1 MKQLRY
7 LAIKKANF
15 VSAWVNLVQALLK
28 TIAGIFGHSPALF
41 ADGIHSFADL
51 LANALVWIANKLS
64 HAEPDEN
71 HPYGHGRFETVGS
84 LILGLFLIV
93 VAAGIAYDAV
103 MNVIHKTHIHPSTL
117 TLIVAILSIVA
128 NESMFRYTL
137 HVANKVDSTLL
148 RGNAYHIRS
157 DSLSSIIVF
166 VGIIGAL
173 AGFSF
178 FDAIAAALV
187 AGFILKIALEL
198 AWHALYELTD
208 ASVSHESMKDF
219 ENLILNLS
227 GVKHMHRLRT
237 RKMAGRVFLDV
248 HVWVEPYVSASEG
261 HYIAETVRVN
271 LMKKYKEI
279 EDITVHID
287 TEDHPETLPE
297 HLPISRREIEQ
308 TLDFKPLQLDLYYFQ
323 SRIEARVTLP
333 LKALDTQSANAWQT
347 QIEHSFASLTDV
359 KSVRVY
365 YTGEG
370 IEGAGVAAFSLSD

>member
-1 MKQLRY
+1 MKQIRY
-7 LAIKKANF
+7 LAIKKANT
-15 VSAWVNLVQALLK
+15 VSAWINGAQAILK
-28 TIAGIFGHSPALF
+28 TAAGLLGNSPALF

-51 LANALVWIANKLS
+51 LANALVWIANKVS
-64 HAEPDEN
+64 HTEPDEN

-84 LILGLFLIV
+84 LVLGLFLIL

-103 MNVIHKTHIHPSTL
+103 MDVLHKVHVHPSLL

-128 NESMFRYTL
+128 NESTFRYTL
-137 HVANKVDSTLL
+137 HVANKVDSALL

-157 DSLSSIIVF
+157 DSLSSIVVF
-166 VGIIGAL
+166 IGIIGAL

-198 AWHALYELTD
+198 AWHAVYELTD
-208 ASVSHESMKDF
+208 ASVPHERIQDF
-219 ENLILNLS
+219 EQLILSLS

-248 HVWVEPYVSASEG
+248 HVLIEPYISASEG
-261 HYIAETVRVN
+261 HYIAETVRIN

-287 TEDHPETLPE
+287 TEDHPETLPT
-297 HLPISRREIEQ
+297 HLPISRREIEPH
-308 TLDFKPLQLDLYYFQ
+308 LKDLPLLHLDLYYFQ
-323 SRIEARVTLP
+323 THIEASVTLP
-333 LKALDTQSANAWQT
+333 LSALDTHSAAHWQT
-347 QIEHSFASLTDV
+347 QATQ
-359 KSVRVY
+359 
-365 YTGEG
+365 
-370 IEGAGVAAFSLSD
+370 AFKPFQEITLVTVNYKII